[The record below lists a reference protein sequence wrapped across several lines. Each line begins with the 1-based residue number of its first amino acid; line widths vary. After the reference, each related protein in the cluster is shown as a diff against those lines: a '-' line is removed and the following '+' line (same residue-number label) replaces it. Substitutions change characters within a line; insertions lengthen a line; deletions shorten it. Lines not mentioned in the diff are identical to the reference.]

1 MKMLGQAQQAFLEA
15 DVAYHRQRLIDG
27 VHRTNRNATPRRVK
41 WVQGLIDAVSSH
53 RSDPR
58 RGAIRWEGDGPIT
71 RPAAAPH
78 HATSH

>member
-1 MKMLGQAQQAFLEA
+1 MKMLGQAQQAFIEA

-27 VHRTNRNATPRRVK
+27 MQRSRRTHRPARVR
-41 WVQGLIDAVSSH
+41 WVQGLIDAVTGH
-53 RSDPR
+53 DRDPR